1 MGKKL
6 SIETFDWSQLDKYL
20 QFKISLK
27 MAAEL
32 MECGQTTIKDY
43 IKEKHNMT
51 FTEYSDIKMSK
62 VKVKLVQKALDMAL
76 KNNNVTMLIFCL
88 KNICKWADRQDV
100 DHNVND
106 NVIKMAYDITG
117 KTRESSE

>member
-6 SIETFDWSQLDKYL
+6 TIETFDWVQLDKYL

-88 KNICKWADRQDV
+88 KNICKWSDRQDIE
-100 DHNVND
+100 HSAND
-106 NVIKMAYDITG
+106 NIIKMAYDITG
-117 KTRESSE
+117 RSREPSE